1 MVFIAVSIMVLIVVF
16 TASHVVRKSEKR
28 DMKRIAWCLA
38 FAAGVAAALPLA
50 AGTYHW
56 TGAVDGFWTNANN
69 WAEGAVPGRYETPA
83 GRAGAEGDTAVFG
96 DALAG
101 KAVTTIDF
109 DGVYSVL
116 RILTEGTHRYAYG
129 TAEDQYVPIEPYGVF
144 SAAETA
150 ATPAAALQARL
161 RLGVELMTTNW
172 GGEMMTVRNNAAD
185 EFVLGKWG
193 YNTRAANHGSGG
205 EPGARFEGAGPIRL
219 AGEHVQGEAGA
230 MMVRFGTTGP
240 LTIDAPTAVRQVVTP
255 VLTGV
260 SSPQRIE
267 ITANGTL
274 EAYSSYNF
282 LYIRRDTVVSGA
294 GPFRF
299 AVSNRGGA
307 GFCCEG
313 EVHATLTFLC
323 PVETVFLGSTRPP
336 EDYLTRLFFN
346 WGNGTVVFAGEN
358 RLQGLVQATH
368 GASPTL
374 SAGTLGMRGTFG
386 DLGDVDFLFSNATLR
401 YTGAGETTDRTVTLT
416 NNYAGAAGRVA
427 LEQAG
432 TGAFTMAGAVALADG
447 MTAGT
452 LVLKGASPSSAT
464 FAGTLDAGIA
474 LAKEGTGFW
483 TFAPQGDF
491 TGAVSVSGG
500 TLAFDASLHL
510 ASLTAASGTTRI
522 RVEAGRTL
530 TVDALSVADGR
541 TLDFILLD
549 GAAVRFPNETAGT
562 SLAYVTLNGHP
573 VRLDDAGTLQMVT
586 DGDNVWKVPVSGNWD
601 DAANW
606 VGEVLPD
613 PSRTTYLDA
622 VGGDYTVVF
631 GGEEARETTVTNLVV
646 NNIGTGT
653 ATLRVTNATLTVAG
667 HTTQDPVLRVGAGG
681 RLDVVD
687 SVFRL
692 WDQGNAKGNYSD
704 RTSIE
709 LDGGELAVRGA
720 STFITR
726 GIDES
731 GRTDGTS
738 NNLNTRFTFGT
749 GTLAFSDDAAFQTER
764 ETGKTVF
771 YHVFMPTRAGE
782 TVDLAFRD
790 RARLDL
796 AATPWEF
803 VLAGN
808 GGRSTLLYDSAY
820 EGVAKGLGNRNL
832 VGRGTGLGEYLL
844 RRGHVETGTYD
855 FLHIGTP
862 GTDQRTTAT
871 LFSTG
876 RVEIAQGASMKVHGC
891 YPLNDSCFYGVAVG
905 NAAALTGARGT
916 SYVHGELRVAGT
928 FTQERG
934 NFLVAE
940 GPNADG
946 DVFQDGG
953 TVSIVD
959 NTTLE
964 GANTRGEVAI
974 GAFGGHGRY
983 TLTAGAFTTGHNVYL
998 GGATTNDLF
1007 RWHVN
1012 GDVLQQYHDARGVL
1026 AVSGGSFTTAKNL
1039 ILGRDGTG
1047 VLALTGAGT
1056 VAAASLVVS
1065 NTVGQA
1071 ASEIRFTVDAERRC
1085 GVIDPATRV
1094 VFLPGARVVV
1104 DVTAEAAQKT
1114 PRRVPVWSFDTA
1126 PEGLEDVT
1134 FELVGAEGL
1143 RTPNGLAL
1151 SDDGRTLAW
1160 NVSHGTVLLFR

>member
-1 MVFIAVSIMVLIVVF
+1 
-16 TASHVVRKSEKR
+16 
-28 DMKRIAWCLA
+28 MKRIAWCLA
-38 FAAGVAAALPLA
+38 CAAGLAAALPLA

-56 TGAVDGFWTNANN
+56 TGTVDGFWTNANN

-83 GRAGAEGDTAVFG
+83 GRVGAEGDTAVFG

-116 RILTEGTHRYAYG
+116 QILTEGTHRYVYG
-129 TAEDQYVPIEPYGVF
+129 TAEDQYVPIEPFGVF

-150 ATPAAALQARL
+150 ATPTAAIPTRL
-161 RLGVELMTTNW
+161 RLSVELATTGW
-172 GGEMMTVRNNAAD
+172 GGERMTVRNKAVD

-205 EPGARFEGAGPIRL
+205 EPGVLFEGSGPIRL
-219 AGEHVQGEAGA
+219 AGTHVQGEAYG
-230 MMVRFGTTGP
+230 MMVSFATTG
-240 LTIDAPTAVRQVVTP
+240 LVTIDVPTSVRQVNIPEVS
-255 VLTGV
+255 GV
-260 SSPQRIE
+260 SSPQRIA
-267 ITANGTL
+267 ITANGSL
-274 EAYSSYNF
+274 GAYSSYNF
-282 LYIRRDTVVSGA
+282 LYVRRDAVVSGE

-299 AVSNRGGA
+299 AVSNRGGV
-307 GFCCEG
+307 GYCCEND
-313 EVHATLTFLC
+313 VTATLTFLC
-323 PVETVFLGSTRPP
+323 PVETVFLGDVQALA
-336 EDYLTRLFFN
+336 DYRTRLFFN
-346 WGNGTVVFAGEN
+346 AGSGTIVFAGES
-358 RLQGLVQATH
+358 RLQGVVQATH
-368 GASPTL
+368 YSSPTFV
-374 SAGTLGMRGTFG
+374 ADALGMRGTYG
-386 DLGDVDFLFSNATLR
+386 RLGDVDFLFSNATLR
-401 YTGAGETTDRTVTLT
+401 YTGTGETTDRTVTLT
-416 NNYAGAAGRVA
+416 NRSDGVAGRVA

-432 TGAFTMAGAVALADG
+432 TGAFTLAGAVALADG

-452 LVLKGASPSSAT
+452 LVLKGASSAAPAT

-510 ASLTAASGTTRI
+510 TSLTAASGTTRI

-530 TVDALSVADGR
+530 TVDALSVADGK

-549 GAAVRFPNETAGT
+549 GAAVQFPNETAGA
-562 SLAYVTLNGHP
+562 SLANVTLNGHP
-573 VRLDDAGTLQMVT
+573 VRLDDAGTLQAVT
-586 DGDNVWKVPVSGNWD
+586 DGDNVWKAPVSGNWD
-601 DAANW
+601 NAANW

-631 GGEEARETTVTNLVV
+631 GGEEAREATVTNLVV
-646 NNIGTGT
+646 NNVGAGT

-692 WDQGNAKGNYSD
+692 WDQGNARGNYSD
-704 RTSIE
+704 RSSVD

-731 GRTDGTS
+731 GRTDGTD

-749 GTLAFSDDAAFQTER
+749 GTLTFTDDAVFRTER
-764 ETGKTVF
+764 ESGRTVF
-771 YHVFMPTRAGE
+771 FHVFKPTRVGE
-782 TVDLAFRD
+782 TVDVVFRD
-790 RARLDL
+790 RAWIDM
-796 AATPWEF
+796 TETGWEF
-803 VLAGN
+803 ALAGN
-808 GGRSTLLYDSAY
+808 GGRSTLLYDSAH
-820 EGVAKGLGNRNL
+820 EGVAKAFGSKNL
-832 VGRGTGLGEYLL
+832 IGRDTGLGEYLL
-844 RRGHVETGTYD
+844 RRGQVETSTYD
-855 FLHIGTP
+855 FFHIGTA
-862 GTDQRTTAT
+862 GTEPYTTW
-871 LFSTG
+871 LSSSVTG
-876 RVEIAQGASMKVHGC
+876 RVEIAQGAALTVNGR
-891 YPLNDSCFYGVAVG
+891 YPLNDGCFYGVAVG
-905 NAAALTGARGT
+905 NATMCAGARGT
-916 SYVHGELRVAGT
+916 AFVHGELRVAGT
-928 FTQERG
+928 FTQKQG

-953 TVSIVD
+953 AVSIVD
-959 NTTLE
+959 DPGQE
-964 GANTRGEVAI
+964 SANTRGEAVI

-983 TLTAGAFTTGHNVYL
+983 TLTAGTFTTGHNVYL

-1007 RWHVN
+1007 RWHKN
-1012 GDVLQQYHDARGVL
+1012 GDVLQGYHDARGVL
-1026 AVSGGSFTTAKNL
+1026 TVSGGSFTTAKNL

-1047 VLALTGAGT
+1047 VLALTGAGR

-1104 DVTAEAAQKT
+1104 DVASEAAQKT
-1114 PRRVPVWSFDTA
+1114 PRRVRVWSFETA